1 MAGTAVD
8 EHPVAPVRRAHPVR
22 QTLTFAD
29 HAGQEQAG
37 GGRKPSAIAGRLGH
51 MMSTS
56 ARLLQLLSLLQT
68 RKDWPGSDL
77 AERLRV
83 SPRTVRRDVERL
95 RELGYPIDAV
105 MGTGGGY
112 RLGAGAA
119 LPPLLLDDDE
129 AVAVAVGLRTAAQG
143 GVSGIEEISVRALAK
158 LLQVLP
164 SRLRRRVDAV
174 GTFTVPMPSEGPTV
188 NAQNLALVAA
198 ACRDSEILR
207 FDYENHEG
215 SPSRRIVEPHR
226 LVSYG
231 RRWYLLAWDTGRE
244 DWRTFRV
251 DRMRPLTPTGPRVAP
266 REPPEQGVRAYLSE
280 RMNLHMWPIKARV
293 RLGMPAQ
300 EALEGP
306 PAHYGSIEAVDDHS
320 CVLLC
325 AGGDLVTMACHLAML
340 DVELWVEEPRELR
353 EEMTRLGERL
363 TRSGGTG
370 RETGP

>member
-1 MAGTAVD
+1 M
-8 EHPVAPVRRAHPVR
+8 
-22 QTLTFAD
+22 
-29 HAGQEQAG
+29 
-37 GGRKPSAIAGRLGH
+37 K
-51 MMSTS
+51 STS

-68 RKDWPGSDL
+68 RKDWPGNDL

-143 GVSGIEEISVRALAK
+143 GVSGIEETSVRALAK

-174 GTFTVPMPSEGPTV
+174 GTFTVPMPSDGPTV
-188 NAQNLALVAA
+188 NAQDLVLVAA
-198 ACRDSEILR
+198 ACRDSELLR
-207 FDYENHEG
+207 FDYENHDG

-231 RRWYLLAWDTGRE
+231 RRWYLVAWDTGRE

-266 REPPEQGVRAYLSE
+266 REPPEQGVRTYLSE

-293 RLGMPAQ
+293 RLGMSAQ

-306 PAHYGSIEAVDDHS
+306 AAHYGSIEAVDDHS

-325 AGGDLVTMACHLAML
+325 AGGDLVIMACHLAML
-340 DVELWVEEPRELR
+340 DVELWIEEPRELR
-353 EEMTRLGERL
+353 EEMARLGERL
-363 TRSGGTG
+363 TRFGGTQ
-370 RETGP
+370 REPGL